1 MGFLMGSESSS
12 PPPLPAAPPAAA
24 PATLANTGIAMTAA
38 NQRKKAQSAAGAT
51 SANPDLSAAPTTAK
65 SNLLGP

>member
-1 MGFLMGSESSS
+1 
-12 PPPLPAAPPAAA
+12 
-24 PATLANTGIAMTAA
+24 MTAA